1 MDTVIRVC
9 LFLAVVIFS
18 ILGVLWVIG
27 VKISVQDVAVRAGL
41 ILGILFVA
49 SALTAMIAKP
59 SRRTE
64 D

>member
-1 MDTVIRVC
+1 MDTVIKVC
-9 LFLAVVIFS
+9 LFLAIVIFS

-27 VKISVQDVAVRAGL
+27 VEISVKDVAVRAGL

-49 SALTAMIAKP
+49 SALTAMIARPK
-59 SRRTE
+59 RQAE